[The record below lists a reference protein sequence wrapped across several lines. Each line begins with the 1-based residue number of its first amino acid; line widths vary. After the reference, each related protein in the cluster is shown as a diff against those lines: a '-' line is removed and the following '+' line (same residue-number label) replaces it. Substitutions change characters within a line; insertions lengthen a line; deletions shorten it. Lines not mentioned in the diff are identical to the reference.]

1 MKNKV
6 TAIFLLVMMVF
17 AMTGC
22 TSDEIGYLELMK
34 DYTDLSG
41 VGLSETIV
49 IDYDGSMDDELG
61 WQLGAQHL
69 EIRLTGD
76 VDQKNMT
83 MDIAVA
89 YRLASRGDFAPLSR
103 LVMTK
108 DSVIF
113 STEGIW
119 NLYKTS
125 ASEAKQWSEEFIN
138 EVDAFVAANPYIAE
152 RLDSDEISW
161 NKAALQNLNQIY
173 DSLITN
179 HESFESAIITAK
191 DGGYELVLTKDS
203 LLTLISNWL
212 DFAVANSDK
221 SYQLANDFIDYFQ
234 TFYNAADDEFAL
246 SKEMWQE
253 ALISIQGDWQ
263 RLSDQLKTM
272 EIGANDRYV
281 ESIKMT
287 GTEGN
292 RVYTNKGQSIIEE
305 LGLKMTVNAVAAEK
319 KVTIGSDITK
329 AVTMQLFSDGLQEII
344 DRYTEFEQIVLM
356 PDGMGFADVEVNG
369 LFCGEA
375 TQNYSSAFMTTI
387 DGSYAVSVKELF
399 SLLNGI
405 SYQLNEGIVTVSN
418 AEKDVTLATYDV
430 DGIDYI
436 KCRDL
441 NQLGFNVV
449 YEANPERITISQ

>member
-179 HESFESAIITAK
+179 HESFDSAIITAK
-191 DGGYELVLTKDS
+191 DGG
-203 LLTLISNWL
+203 
-212 DFAVANSDK
+212 
-221 SYQLANDFIDYFQ
+221 
-234 TFYNAADDEFAL
+234 
-246 SKEMWQE
+246 
-253 ALISIQGDWQ
+253 
-263 RLSDQLKTM
+263 
-272 EIGANDRYV
+272 
-281 ESIKMT
+281 
-287 GTEGN
+287 
-292 RVYTNKGQSIIEE
+292 
-305 LGLKMTVNAVAAEK
+305 
-319 KVTIGSDITK
+319 
-329 AVTMQLFSDGLQEII
+329 
-344 DRYTEFEQIVLM
+344 
-356 PDGMGFADVEVNG
+356 
-369 LFCGEA
+369 
-375 TQNYSSAFMTTI
+375 
-387 DGSYAVSVKELF
+387 
-399 SLLNGI
+399 
-405 SYQLNEGIVTVSN
+405 
-418 AEKDVTLATYDV
+418 
-430 DGIDYI
+430 
-436 KCRDL
+436 
-441 NQLGFNVV
+441 
-449 YEANPERITISQ
+449 